1 MEQTF
6 VMVKPD
12 GVQRCLVGEIIR
24 RIENKGFILRAMKL
38 MVIREEL
45 AREHYVEHVGKAFF
59 NDLLAFI
66 TSGPVVAMVW
76 EGEGVIASMRLL
88 MGKTN
93 PTEAE
98 PGTIR
103 GDLAVKVDQNIIHG
117 SDSPQAAQREI
128 SLFFQDQEIMNYS
141 RAVDKWIFLE

>member
-12 GVQRCLVGEIIR
+12 GVQRSLVGEIIR
-24 RIENKGFILRAMKL
+24 RIESKGYKL
-38 MVIREEL
+38 KAIKFMIISQEL
-45 AREHYVEHVGKAFF
+45 AREHYVEHVDKAFF
-59 NDLLAFI
+59 KDLLSFI

-117 SDSPQAAQREI
+117 SDSPEAAQREI
-128 SLFFQDQEIMNYS
+128 SLFFQEREIIDYN
-141 RAVDKWIFLE
+141 RAIDRWIS

>member
-12 GVQRCLVGEIIR
+12 GVQRSLVGEIIS
-24 RIENKGFILRAMKL
+24 RIENKGFKLKAMKF
-38 MVIREEL
+38 MIIDEDL
-45 AREHYVEHVGKAFF
+45 AREHYVEHVGKGFF

-76 EGEGVIASMRLL
+76 EGAGVIATMRLV

-93 PTEAE
+93 PAEAE

-117 SDSPQAAQREI
+117 SDSPEAAQREI
-128 SLFFQDQEIMNYS
+128 SLFFQEQEILDYS
-141 RAVDKWIFLE
+141 RAIDKWII